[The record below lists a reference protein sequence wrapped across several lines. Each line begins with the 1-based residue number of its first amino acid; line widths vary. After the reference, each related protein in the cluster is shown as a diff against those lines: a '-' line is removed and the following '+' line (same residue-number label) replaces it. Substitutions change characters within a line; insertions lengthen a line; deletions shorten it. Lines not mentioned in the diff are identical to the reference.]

1 MGKDGV
7 LVFYW
12 HSYDITEGGKYF
24 DGFDNSQFIQS
35 AHERYILIILL
46 SIEQVSGHIGTF
58 LT

>member
-1 MGKDGV
+1 MGKDSV

-12 HSYDITEGGKYF
+12 HSYDITDGGKNF
-24 DGFDNSQFIQS
+24 DSFDNPQFIQS

-46 SIEQVSGHIGTF
+46 SIEQFSGHIGTF